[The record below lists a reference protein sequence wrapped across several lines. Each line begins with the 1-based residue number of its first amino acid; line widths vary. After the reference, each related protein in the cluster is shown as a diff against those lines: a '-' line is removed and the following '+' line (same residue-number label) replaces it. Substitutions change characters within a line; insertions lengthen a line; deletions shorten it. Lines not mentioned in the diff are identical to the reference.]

1 MAKKSARV
9 QFGLVCTVCNNQNYV
24 SEKSKINTQD
34 ALSFKKFCN
43 TCKKVTD
50 HKEKKK
56 LD

>member
-1 MAKKSARV
+1 MAKKSSRV
-9 QFGLVCTVCNNQNYV
+9 QFGLVCTESSHQNYI
-24 SEKSKINTQD
+24 SEKSKINTQE

-43 TCKKVTD
+43 TCKKHTL